1 MAGYCQGS
9 VRETQ
14 IQSLYVG
21 YSRSTELSRSRPTAG
36 GKPPRFA
43 GCMQDAAKCPTTF
56 DQFTQCCYGAIKNP
70 RLLIEGSGGST
81 ASGWVVVL
89 LNAWQKNQNQ
99 ACASIRKSSAFD
111 ALRCRFLL
119 RQSVNI
125 GLGNR
130 LAAMAALFR
139 ACLSFPLYFI
149 IRTEGRGGRS
159 KIEQS
164 RFLLRSRSLHR
175 SS

>member
-1 MAGYCQGS
+1 MDGSLVGSCQGS
-9 VRETQ
+9 IHETQ
-14 IQSLYVG
+14 PQSLYVG

-111 ALRCRFLL
+111 ALRCRFPVTPV
-119 RQSVNI
+119 RQYR
-125 GLGNR
+125 LG
-130 LAAMAALFR
+130 
-139 ACLSFPLYFI
+139 
-149 IRTEGRGGRS
+149 
-159 KIEQS
+159 QS
-164 RFLLRSRSLHR
+164 L
-175 SS
+175 